1 MTFGAESSR
10 SRAVIP
16 PTPARTH
23 HRGLNSFQDGDKV
36 ELEIAGLGRL
46 AISVSDPLQR
56 TWGRDTRLEHAEK
69 GLPGPFTPQLTGKYA
84 DT

>member
-1 MTFGAESSR
+1 
-10 SRAVIP
+10 
-16 PTPARTH
+16 
-23 HRGLNSFQDGDKV
+23 
-36 ELEIAGLGRL
+36 L

-56 TWGRDTRLEHAEK
+56 TWARDTRLEHAEK

>member
-1 MTFGAESSR
+1 MAHN
-10 SRAVIP
+10 IP
-16 PTPARTH
+16 TSISWVSAIHTLEPGDILATGTN

-56 TWGRDTRLEHAEK
+56 TWGRDTRLE
-69 GLPGPFTPQLTGKYA
+69 QLTGKYA